1 MDRAS
6 TCSASLRRRLQPVMS
21 ARLSW
26 ENAASL
32 DLLGGNAATKVA
44 QSCALPYRA
53 IQQIENPR

>member
-1 MDRAS
+1 
-6 TCSASLRRRLQPVMS
+6 MS